1 MDATLAVERQVH
13 EGLWATQAV
22 EGRTLVLA
30 PPAPPL
36 DTATHDALYSLPF
49 QRRSHPA
56 YPEAV
61 PALQPVQ
68 FSLATHRG
76 CAGGCT
82 FCSLSFHQ
90 GRTIQSR
97 GRESLVREVSRMVRH
112 PDWRGSIPDVGGP
125 SANMWAAQCRASA
138 RGCRRPSCLY
148 PSICAQFATDQTGLL
163 ALLRDI
169 ARIPGVSHVRT
180 ASGIRHDLA
189 LRDPDYVHGL
199 IREFVGG
206 QLKLAPEHIAPA
218 VLHGMRKPPFESFD
232 RFLNLFQAVSAE
244 CGKEQYVVPY
254 LISAFPG
261 CTDEDMRRL
270 SAWLRSRRWAPQQV
284 QCFIPLPGTVAAAMF
299 YAAIAPDGSPIPV
312 ARTDAER
319 LRQHR
324 LLVPAPNRTQERRPH
339 ERPSRVPRRSRQ
351 ERP

>member
-1 MDATLAVERQVH
+1 
-13 EGLWATQAV
+13 
-22 EGRTLVLA
+22 
-30 PPAPPL
+30 
-36 DTATHDALYSLPF
+36 
-49 QRRSHPA
+49 
-56 YPEAV
+56 
-61 PALQPVQ
+61 
-68 FSLATHRG
+68 
-76 CAGGCT
+76 
-82 FCSLSFHQ
+82 
-90 GRTIQSR
+90 
-97 GRESLVREVSRMVRH
+97 MVRH